1 MSTEKKRVT
10 IIRAPKGK
18 DNPYF
23 LMLRTTAQD
32 EVLSFEARGVLAYLL
47 SKSDNWELQ
56 PADLMKVGHCG
67 RDRVNRIIKELKEH
81 HYLKA
86 EQPQDDIGKF
96 ERNVYTLYETP
107 FTENPSTDEEKPST
121 ENPLTGNP
129 LTENPLHKE
138 YRNSENPD
146 SQKDIADTPSAV
158 SAAAGEAPEVLQPE
172 TPQDEPAL
180 VKEKPKPK
188 PNRRKADTVP
198 AELMNPMK
206 DAIAAAFGWSW
217 DGDEPMTPEESG
229 QILRAAKSLCK
240 ARVTPAQVP
249 ALYDFCKASY
259 DNFGPVA
266 LSTNV
271 SKYRKQHKPPAPS
284 GNGSTKRPSYLDAD
298 PDCPKCGGNGTLR
311 APDGRSVDCSCV
323 KAVRDVA

>member
-158 SAAAGEAPEVLQPE
+158 SAGEVQTPE
-172 TPQDEPAL
+172 TPAAESPQDTPKSKRKPTAQQAMFEAVCLAWGYAL
-180 VKEKPKPK
+180 DTLTPSKDKIIGGVASELVAGHARPDQIPGFKEWLA
-188 PNRRKADTVP
+188 RKAE
-198 AELMNPMK
+198 AEKWTSYTIHTMKTYWPDYAATLPQETPPGEWGIDPKFDQRFAGLDIIQMTLLKDQLMIEQLEK
-206 DAIAAAFGWSW
+206 QFG
-217 DGDEPMTPEESG
+217 G
-229 QILRAAKSLCK
+229 
-240 ARVTPAQVP
+240 
-249 ALYDFCKASY
+249 
-259 DNFGPVA
+259 
-266 LSTNV
+266 
-271 SKYRKQHKPPAPS
+271 
-284 GNGSTKRPSYLDAD
+284 
-298 PDCPKCGGNGTLR
+298 
-311 APDGRSVDCSCV
+311 V
-323 KAVRDVA
+323 KK